1 MYGHNVYTIMKF
13 KWNEIK
19 NRENIRNHGIDFKDA
34 EEVFAHP
41 MLTNIDKRFD
51 YGEERWVGI
60 GFMKGIIAVVVY
72 LENDEKQEIRL
83 ISARK
88 ATRNESQRF
97 KEKLEY

>member
-1 MYGHNVYTIMKF
+1 MKF

-19 NRENIRNHGIDFKDA
+19 NRENIRNYGIDFKDA
-34 EEVFAHP
+34 EEVFSHP

-51 YGEERWVGI
+51 YREERWVRI
-60 GFMKGIIAVVVY
+60 GFLKGIIAVVVY

-83 ISARK
+83 LSARK

>member
-1 MYGHNVYTIMKF
+1 MKF
-13 KWNEIK
+13 KWDEIK
-19 NRENIRNHGIDFKDA
+19 NRENIRKHGIDFIDA
-34 EEVFAHP
+34 EDVFAHP
-41 MLTNIDKRFD
+41 MLANIDKRFD

-88 ATRNESQRF
+88 ATKNESQRF